1 MIMGYVI
8 VTNSI
13 NSVESKRFTVMH
25 YMHNVKTSVSFIFKQ
40 VSFEQATL
48 KCMRIGS
55 LSD

>member
-48 KCMRIGS
+48 KCLRIGS
-55 LSD
+55 VSE